1 MGPEGRR
8 TSKNESRIPRF
19 RASRIPRFRASR
31 IPRFRASRIPRFR
44 ASRIPR
50 FTQYTL
56 NHYKCDSE
64 DEAPQRFINVTISS
78 LVRAFL
84 II

>member
-1 MGPEGRR
+1 MGVGPEGRR
-8 TSKNESRIPRF
+8 TSKNE
-19 RASRIPRFRASR
+19 
-31 IPRFRASRIPRFR
+31 SRIPRFR